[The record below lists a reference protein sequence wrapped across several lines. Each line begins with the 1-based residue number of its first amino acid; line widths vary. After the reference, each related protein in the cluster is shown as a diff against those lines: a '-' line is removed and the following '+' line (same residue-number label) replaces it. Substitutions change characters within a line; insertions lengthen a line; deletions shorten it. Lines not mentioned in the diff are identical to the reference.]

1 MRDTNTEAEQNGI
14 GDEGRKKVRSNPVQN
29 GGSGPL
35 PTVRI
40 RHKDHPSGLIINES
54 DFDPKKQKLFDAEE
68 DEGEG
73 DDDGAGDDGSKGG
86 NGAGAP
92 AGGGST
98 PAGEGTQG
106 AGKGAGKVQGK
117 GKGK

>member
-40 RHKDHPSGLIINES
+40 KHKDHPSGLIINES
-54 DFDPKKQKLFDAEE
+54 DFDPKKQKLFDA
-68 DEGEG
+68 DE
-73 DDDGAGDDGSKGG
+73 DDDGDGDTGSGG
-86 NGAGAP
+86 GSGAGAP

-106 AGKGAGKVQGK
+106 AGKGAGKAQGK

>member
-14 GDEGRKKVRSNPVQN
+14 GDEGRKKVRSKPVEN

-54 DFDPKKQKLFDAEE
+54 DFDPKKQKLFDAEDDE
-68 DEGEG
+68 DDAGDG
-73 DDDGAGDDGSKGG
+73 DDTGGDDESKGG

-98 PAGEGTQG
+98 PAGEGQKG
-106 AGKGAGKVQGK
+106 GKGAATAK

>member
-40 RHKDHPSGLIINES
+40 KHKDHPNGLIINEA
-54 DFDPKKQKLFDAEE
+54 DFDPKKQKLFDAEDDE
-68 DEGEG
+68 D

-98 PAGEGTQG
+98 PAGDGQKG
-106 AGKGAGKVQGK
+106 GKAAETPKGK

>member
-40 RHKDHPSGLIINES
+40 QHKDHPSGLIINES
-54 DFDPKKQKLFDAEE
+54 DFDPKIHTLFDPDAKPEKTAKP
-68 DEGEG
+68 DKKRKADPLAHG
-73 DDDGAGDDGSKGG
+73 DSGPSDPVPGD
-86 NGAGAP
+86 
-92 AGGGST
+92 T
-98 PAGEGTQG
+98 TETE
-106 AGKGAGKVQGK
+106 
-117 GKGK
+117 